1 MPEEQR
7 PVAQATTNEL
17 IDGLNELL
25 AAERAGVATL
35 AGLRESAPAEFLDD
49 LKRIGQDEAWSCA
62 GLHRS
67 IQTLGGEPTGQTGD
81 FAQKV
86 LALDGLAEQL
96 ELLSK
101 GQTWVARR
109 LEKYVAADT
118 PAEVHDFLSEMLRRH
133 NENVAWCDERA
144 VELRQAQQQASF

>member
-1 MPEEQR
+1 MGEERR
-7 PVAQATTNEL
+7 PVAQATTDEL

-35 AGLRESAPAEFLDD
+35 AGLRNSAPAEYLDD

-67 IQTLGGEPTGQTGD
+67 ITTLGGDPTNRTGD
-81 FAQKV
+81 FAEKV
-86 LALDGLAEQL
+86 LALDGFVERL

-101 GQTWVARR
+101 GQTWVSRR

-118 PAEVHDFLSEMLRRH
+118 PTEVHEFLSEMLRRH
-133 NENVAWCDERA
+133 NENVAWCDQQA
-144 VELRQAQQQASF
+144 AELRQAQQQASF